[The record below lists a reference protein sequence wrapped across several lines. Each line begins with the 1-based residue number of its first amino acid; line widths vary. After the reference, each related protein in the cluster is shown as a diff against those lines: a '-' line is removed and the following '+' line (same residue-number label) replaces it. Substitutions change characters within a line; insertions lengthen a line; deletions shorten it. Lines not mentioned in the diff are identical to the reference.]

1 MHANE
6 QLGNNARLIQQ
17 LDGWGH
23 CALNQVSYCT
33 AQATQDFMLN
43 GKIPDQNHTLC
54 GVDEVP
60 FMPFED
66 TADPRGDDKD
76 ELRMAWRVLSE
87 QWLLA

>member
-33 AQATQDFMLN
+33 ARATQDFMVN

-54 GVDEVP
+54 KVDEVP
-60 FMPFED
+60 FVPFED
-66 TADPRGDDKD
+66 MAILRRDDED
-76 ELRMAWRVLSE
+76 ELRKA
-87 QWLLA
+87 